1 MNEGNEKR
9 IEKNMN
15 IFSRATQDFGYD
27 TYSFNLKKV
36 KNHPSLSESATKMVN
51 TSQVDT
57 QEEKTTYLLDSA
69 YVVTVF
75 LNRYYCDMSLHH
87 KPNILL
93 IILYIPG

>member
-9 IEKNMN
+9 MGKHMS
-15 IFSRATQDFGYD
+15 IFSEELLKI
-27 TYSFNLKKV
+27 SKKV
-36 KNHPSLSESATKMVN
+36 KNHPSFSDSATKMMN

-57 QEEKTTYLLDSA
+57 QEERTTYLLDSA